1 MEDATPVSRSQATQ
15 TFVAIFVLHA
25 ALDCYGGIW
34 PIFKHLADLPLGYA
48 GFVATSTTMVMWAL
62 QPAFGHWAD
71 QGRMRLCLL
80 LGTALTFPMMLLGPL
95 GDHTETLGTIP
106 SFTLMV
112 IIMGMAR
119 LGQAMFHPAGA
130 TVSASLTTKHRA
142 TFLSAFIAAGW
153 LGYGA
158 SQTVY
163 SYTYFA
169 TGGHTELALLPG
181 LVIFGWAAIRCAPIE
196 PERPATPA
204 RIHFGLAPLLKGDML
219 LLFVVLTLMSAMN
232 QALFFLLPEFLTAS
246 HYPEWV
252 VNGGGLVFLV
262 IGAGIAMVP
271 FGYLADR
278 LGQRLVFIVT
288 IVLSGLTYAVLV
300 MYPTKTVF
308 GLAALCILTG
318 SVISAVNPLGVS
330 IAQLMAPRNMGS
342 VGGIMM
348 GLAWAV
354 AATSQ
359 WIVGYLAERPGSG
372 PSEALAWIALTAPV
386 AAVLTFA
393 LPRPARNGGMI
404 SGAATG

>member
-1 MEDATPVSRSQATQ
+1 MEDSAQSVRSRATQ
-15 TFVAIFVLHA
+15 TFAAIFVLHA

-34 PIFKHLADLPLGYA
+34 PIFKHLAGIPLGYA

-80 LGTALTFPMMLLGPL
+80 LGTALTFPMMFLGPL
-95 GDHTETLGTIP
+95 GNHVDTLGTGV
-106 SFTLMV
+106 SFALM
-112 IIMGMAR
+112 ILIMGLGR

-130 TVSASLTTKHRA
+130 TVSASLSGKHRA
-142 TFLSAFIAAGW
+142 TLLSAFIAAGW

-163 SYTYFA
+163 SVTFFH

-181 LVIFGWAAIRCAPIE
+181 LVVFGWAALRCKPIE
-196 PERPATPA
+196 PERSVIPERA
-204 RIHFGLAPLLKGDML
+204 HLGLAPLLKGDML
-219 LLFVVLTLMSAMN
+219 LLFVVLTLMSSMN
-232 QALFFLLPEFLTAS
+232 QALFFLLPEFLSES

-278 LGQRLVFIVT
+278 LGQRLVFIVS
-288 IVLSGLTYAVLV
+288 IILSGVTYAYFV
-300 MYPTKTVF
+300 MYPPKSIP

-330 IAQLMAPRNMGS
+330 IGQLMAPRNMS
-342 VGGIMM
+342 AVGGIMM

-354 AATSQ
+354 AASSQ
-359 WIVGYLAERPGSG
+359 WVVGYLADRPGSG

-386 AAVLTFA
+386 AAILTFA
-393 LPRPARNGGMI
+393 LPRTTPAPA
-404 SGAATG
+404 SLPDAATG

>member
-1 MEDATPVSRSQATQ
+1 MEDSAQTVRSRATQ
-15 TFVAIFVLHA
+15 TFAAIFVLHA

-34 PIFKHLADLPLGYA
+34 PIFKHLAGVPLGYA

-71 QGRMRLCLL
+71 QGRMRVCLL
-80 LGTALTFPMMLLGPL
+80 LGTVLTFPMMFLGPL
-95 GDHTETLGTIP
+95 GNHIDTLGKGM
-106 SFTLMV
+106 SFTLMIV
-112 IIMGMAR
+112 IMGLGR

-130 TVSASLTTKHRA
+130 TVAASLSGRRRA

-158 SQTVY
+158 SQSVY
-163 SYTYFA
+163 SVTYFH
-169 TGGHTELALLPG
+169 TGRHTELALIPG
-181 LVIFGWAAIRCAPIE
+181 LVLFGWAALRCRPAE
-196 PERPATPA
+196 PERIASSA
-204 RIHFGLAPLLKGDML
+204 RIRLGLSPLMKGDMM

-232 QALFFLLPEFLTAS
+232 QALFFLLPEFLS
-246 HYPEWV
+246 EGGYPEWV

-262 IGAGIAMVP
+262 IGAGVAMVP

-288 IVLSGLTYAVLV
+288 IVLSGATYAVLV
-300 MYPTKTVF
+300 MYPPKSVA
-308 GLAALCILTG
+308 GLAALSILTG

-330 IAQLMAPRNMGS
+330 IGQLMAPRNMS
-342 VGGIMM
+342 AVGGIMM

-354 AATSQ
+354 AASSQ
-359 WIVGYLAERPGSG
+359 WIVGYLADRPGSG

-386 AAVLTFA
+386 AAALTFA
-393 LPRPARNGGMI
+393 LPKEAPAAAV
-404 SGAATG
+404 SG